1 MKQHTLK
8 PEVLSSETLQKY
20 FLQVQYGHLQVQYG
34 HKASSGNEA
43 FALFEP
49 SHEVMVL
56 FILRKLILQT
66 CMHSHPVGLDV

>member
-1 MKQHTLK
+1 MKQRTLK

-20 FLQVQYGHLQVQYG
+20 FLQVQYGH
-34 HKASSGNEA
+34 KAASGNEA